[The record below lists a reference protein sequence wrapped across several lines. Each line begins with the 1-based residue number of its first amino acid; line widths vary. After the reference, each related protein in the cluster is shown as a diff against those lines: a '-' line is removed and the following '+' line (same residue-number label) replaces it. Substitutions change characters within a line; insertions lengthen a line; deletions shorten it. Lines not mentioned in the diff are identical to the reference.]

1 MELKEE
7 FFKIPLFIGSF
18 VDVKIPGRQLTDV
31 VQIPAKALR
40 DRDTVWVVVN
50 KQLQI
55 RNVKI
60 AHIDLDNVY
69 ISGGVTIGEKIVIS
83 PIKGASKGLK
93 VRIDGDNEIGP
104 ERNKEETKKRK
115 FTQSVELIINFKDI
129 DVKKGFAINEVVQLP
144 KTSSP
149 ATVCVIA
156 TGDMSQKAKTAKA
169 DVVIGNEELTKYE
182 SNKRESRKFINKY
195 DFFLADTKI
204 MPTVGKALGQLLGPR
219 GKMPTPVPFN
229 ASIEAFLARFRT
241 SIKVRTRASLSIS
254 CKIGDESMEDA
265 DLAINANAVLNA
277 IEKKLPNGEKNIKKI
292 MIKTTMGKPI
302 KQVQEVKKKH
312 A

>member
-1 MELKEE
+1 MVTEAQFAEVAKE
-7 FFKIPLFIGSF
+7 
-18 VDVKIPGRQLTDV
+18 
-31 VQIPAKALR
+31 AKSA
-40 DRDTVWVVVN
+40 T
-50 KQLQI
+50 
-55 RNVKI
+55 
-60 AHIDLDNVY
+60 
-69 ISGGVTIGEKIVIS
+69 
-83 PIKGASKGLK
+83 
-93 VRIDGDNEIGP
+93 
-104 ERNKEETKKRK
+104 KERK
-115 FTQSVELIINFKDI
+115 FKQAVELIINFKDI

-156 TGDMSQKAKTAKA
+156 GGEMGQKAKAANA
-169 DVVIGNEELTKYE
+169 DIVIGEEELNKFA

-195 DFFLADTKI
+195 DFFLADTQV
-204 MPTVGKALGQLLGPR
+204 MPTVGKSLGQLLGPR

-229 ASIEAFLARFRT
+229 ADISAFLSRFRT
-241 SIKVRTRASLSIS
+241 SIKVRTRASLSVS
-254 CKIGDESMEDA
+254 CKIGDESMEDS

-292 MIKTTMGKPI
+292 MIKTTMGKPV